1 VSAPMGTPPDRPSV
15 VVDRRMRPWVKT
27 ENDRRATRD
36 TGRRAS
42 DPKPYADPWS
52 NVGPRD

>member
-1 VSAPMGTPPDRPSV
+1 MGTPPDRPSV

-42 DPKPYADPWS
+42 DPKPYVDPWS